1 MASRIKT
8 LQRKLFKFSDVN
20 LVSLISRYCVS
31 ENGFIIK
38 TEDIASAKMI
48 CIKKTENIASA

>member
-1 MASRIKT
+1 M
-8 LQRKLFKFSDVN
+8 QRKLFKFSDVN